1 MNRTTLSL
9 SVIAFVVAA
18 GIAVIVATSG
28 SSTSKALA
36 APGANRAI
44 SVKQT
49 SVGPALTDANGR
61 ALYLFAAD
69 KPNVSK
75 LSAAGRAV
83 WPPFNSSTR
92 PAATGGAKASD
103 IGAVTGM
110 RAQVTYHGH
119 PLYYFAGD
127 NGPGQVAGQGLNEFG
142 GRWYVLSSAG
152 GAITTAPPASAG
164 SSGSTGSSSGYSY

>member
-28 SSTSKALA
+28 GSTSKALA
-36 APGANRAI
+36 APGANSAI
-44 SVKQT
+44 SIKQT

-61 ALYLFAAD
+61 ALYLFAGD

-83 WPPFNSSTR
+83 WPPFTSSTR
-92 PAATGGAKASD
+92 PAATGGAKAGD
-103 IGAVTGM
+103 IGTVTGM
-110 RAQVTYHGH
+110 GAQVTYHGH

-127 NGPGQVAGQGLNEFG
+127 NKPGQVAGQDLNEFG

-152 GAITTAPPASAG
+152 GAITTAPQASAG
-164 SSGSTGSSSGYSY
+164 SSSAGSSSGYSY